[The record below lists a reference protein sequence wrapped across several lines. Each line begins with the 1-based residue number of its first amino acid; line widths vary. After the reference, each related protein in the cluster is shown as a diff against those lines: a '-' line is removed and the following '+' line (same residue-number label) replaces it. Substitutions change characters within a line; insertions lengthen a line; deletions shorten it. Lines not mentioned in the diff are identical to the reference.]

1 MTRTVLI
8 TGCSSGFGRMMAE
21 KLARRGDTVYATM
34 RGFDGRNSEIA
45 GELQGLAAAEDLDL
59 HVLELDVTS
68 DESVDASCARMIAE
82 AGAPD
87 VVVNNAGQ
95 MFVGLTEA
103 FTAEELARQLDINL
117 VGVHRVNRAVL
128 PAMREAGRGLLVN
141 VSSTAGRVG
150 VPFFSVYHASKWGL
164 EGYSLG
170 LRAELASSGVDVVI
184 VEPGPFGT
192 QLFPHAPRPVDEDGR
207 AASYPDAVPQAFDG
221 LQAAFDGIFADPDAP
236 TDPELVVDAMTDL
249 IDQEPGTRPLRT
261 VVGVDFG
268 VRARNDFSAERD
280 AELIAAIG
288 LTEFATLEQ

>member
-21 KLARRGDTVYATM
+21 KVARRGDTVYATM
-34 RGFDGRNSEIA
+34 RGVDGRNREIA
-45 GELQGLAAAEDLDL
+45 SELQGIAAAEDLDL

-103 FTAEELARQLDINL
+103 FTAEELARQLDVNL
-117 VGVHRVNRAVL
+117 VGVHRVNRSVL
-128 PAMREAGRGLLVN
+128 PAMREAGRGLLIS

-192 QLFPHAPRPVDEDGR
+192 QLFPHAPRPVDEDRR

-221 LQAAFDGIFADPDAP
+221 LQAAFDGIFADPAAP
-236 TDPELVVDAMTDL
+236 TEPELVVDAMIDL

-288 LTEFATLEQ
+288 LTQFATLEQ